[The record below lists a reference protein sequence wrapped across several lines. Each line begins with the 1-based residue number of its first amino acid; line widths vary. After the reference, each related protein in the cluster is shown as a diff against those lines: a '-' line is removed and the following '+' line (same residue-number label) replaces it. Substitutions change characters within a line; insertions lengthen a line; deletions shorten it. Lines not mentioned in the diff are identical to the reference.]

1 MSHIKAFSAGHD
13 ELIHDLSYD
22 FYGKRIATCSS
33 DQTIKV
39 FEKVEPSTQQQLQ
52 QAPEGPES
60 QPNLPEWEL
69 VDSWK
74 AHRTT
79 IVRVNWASPEFG
91 QVLASCSY
99 DGTLKIFEEDPR
111 EAKNS
116 GRRWTNKATITE
128 FSGPVYDM
136 AFAPSHL
143 GLKIASID
151 FNGIFR
157 VHEAMDPNNLQNW
170 TLQAP
175 DQKLLSKPA
184 SKLRQ
189 SSFSLSWCPSM
200 FFKEFIAVAAQD
212 QAYIYH
218 RSGSGPFSRIATFPG
233 RQTLIRSIAWAPS
246 MGRGFQTIAIGYNNG
261 KIEIYKV
268 TKIPKPESTGSG
280 SEKSEGSAMRQQQLQ
295 QQSVPPTFRQLS
307 EEDQVKLS
315 LEVTSV
321 LEGHTKEVWRLSW
334 NVTGTILASAGSD
347 GTIRF
352 WKSDYNNKFQCMA
365 EVSAEQ
371 REDPT
376 EGMFNSQ

>member
-13 ELIHDLSYD
+13 ELIHDLNYD

-39 FEKVEPSTQQQLQ
+39 FEKIEPSIQQQSHPAPDSIEALQ
-52 QAPEGPES
+52 NS
-60 QPNLPEWEL
+60 PEWEL

-79 IVRVNWASPEFG
+79 IVKVAWASPEFG
-91 QVLASCSY
+91 QVIASCSY

-111 EAKNS
+111 ELKKS
-116 GRRWTNKATITE
+116 GRRWINRATITE
-128 FSGPVYDM
+128 FNGPVYDM

-151 FNGIFR
+151 YDGIFR

-170 TLQAP
+170 TLQPP
-175 DQKLLSKPA
+175 DEKLMTSPA
-184 SKLRQ
+184 SKSRQ
-189 SSFSLSWCPSM
+189 SAFSLSWCPSM
-200 FFKEFIAVAAQD
+200 FFKEFIAVAAQN
-212 QAYIYH
+212 QAYIYY
-218 RSGSGPFSRIATFPG
+218 RNGSGPFYRIATFPG
-233 RQTLIRSIAWAPS
+233 HQVLIRSIAWAPS
-246 MGRGFQTIAIGYNNG
+246 MGRGFQTIAIGYNDG

-268 TKIPKPESTGSG
+268 TKKQKPESTS
-280 SEKSEGSAMRQQQLQ
+280 SATVEKSGGSAIKQQLQ
-295 QQSVPPTFRQLS
+295 QQSVAPAFRQLS
-307 EEDQVKLS
+307 EQDQFELS
-315 LEVTSV
+315 LEKASD
-321 LEGHTKEVWRLSW
+321 LEGHTKEVWKLSW

-371 REDPT
+371 REGPT
-376 EGMFNSQ
+376 EGMHNS